1 MDLFLFVM
9 DKMTWCPYPS
19 VVGRTQ
25 VWKLE
30 GKQGA
35 GVSVCRDESRDLFRQ
50 THVTSPVHDSFF
62 YSSTI
67 PPAFCCA

>member
-35 GVSVCRDESRDLFRQ
+35 GVSQCVEMS
-50 THVTSPVHDSFF
+50 HVIFSDKLT
-62 YSSTI
+62 
-67 PPAFCCA
+67 